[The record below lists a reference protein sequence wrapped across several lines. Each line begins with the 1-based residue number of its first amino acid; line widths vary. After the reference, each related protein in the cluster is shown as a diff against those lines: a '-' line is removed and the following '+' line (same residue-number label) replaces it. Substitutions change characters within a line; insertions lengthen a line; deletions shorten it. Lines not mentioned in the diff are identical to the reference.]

1 MRLDNY
7 LSEAGLAK
15 SRTRA
20 KNLILTGKVS
30 VDGLV
35 VRKASFEIQPGQSV
49 SVNSE
54 EDFSSLGG
62 IKLKNA
68 LEKFNISPEGKVC
81 IDIGAS
87 NGGFTDVMLR
97 AGAKKVFCVDVGE
110 CALPADMLAD
120 DRVEVRDRLN
130 ARFISFE
137 DIGIR
142 AELITVDVSFISLKL
157 ILPALK
163 QFMNEDTALIALI
176 KPQFE
181 VGRALLSKSGVVKN
195 PREAEKAV
203 SEVVAFAASIG
214 LKGLG
219 VVEIPRL
226 FKDKNREYTALFKLR
241 KEE

>member
-1 MRLDNY
+1 
-7 LSEAGLAK
+7 
-15 SRTRA
+15 
-20 KNLILTGKVS
+20 
-30 VDGLV
+30 
-35 VRKASFEIQPGQSV
+35 
-49 SVNSE
+49 
-54 EDFSSLGG
+54 
-62 IKLKNA
+62 
-68 LEKFNISPEGKVC
+68 
-81 IDIGAS
+81 
-87 NGGFTDVMLR
+87 
-97 AGAKKVFCVDVGE
+97 
-110 CALPADMLAD
+110 MLAD

-142 AELITVDVSFISLKL
+142 AELITVDVSFISLQL